1 MHGHTAAVHALQHLG
16 GGEARGGEGC
26 GVLVSCSADGAVRL
40 WCLATLRCERV
51 LLGHTAAVLCA
62 APAPPPPPAATS
74 APVQPPVVLLTGG
87 ADGTL
92 RGWAAASDGGG
103 GGGGGL
109 RSGAV
114 AARLVPAAHDGEI
127 YAACACGTELVSAG
141 KDGQLRLWS
150 AAALQPAGTLG
161 APRAHRGAIFALLAL
176 TPGRD
181 LDPDLDLGAELASAD
196 AHGEV
201 SLWSVRGRCALR
213 SLRVGGAVCALQL
226 LPGPK
231 GARLCAAGG
240 RGELVAVSLR
250 RGAEEGGAAGEGA
263 APLALALTPVRAAR
277 GEGGESGGV
286 LSLALSA
293 RRRLAFAGRASGL
306 VSCWE
311 LPALPLP
318 PPAPADATCAVL
330 RGHGGCVWALAT
342 QGGELQRARGGER
355 SEGAWLFSGAG
366 GRVRVWWHAGV
377 DGEAGGGGDE
387 SGGDRGGGG
396 AGAGA
401 GGAEMGVEC
410 VGELA
415 CGDRDGEGGEVAA
428 DEAAAAAARQR
439 RTVYALLPLAADL
452 LLVGLGDGQ
461 LLLWRRAAAAAGAAA
476 PREAPRDA
484 AARWQLAQ
492 RCAAHEDSALCLAA
506 PAADAA
512 AGAAAVAFSA
522 GADAAICRLRV
533 PWRACG
539 GKGGPEAEAGA
550 EAGAGVHVEVTRR
563 AAHAAPIHAL
573 ALHDAHLVS
582 AAADGTVRLWDAAS
596 LAPLLHLGGAA
607 AHGAAVYALHAVP
620 GAAGAAAAG
629 AGAGGAEERV
639 AAPPRL
645 FSGSADRLI
654 KAWDLNTL
662 ECTHWLEGHRS
673 FVCALQ
679 SCRGVLFS
687 ASSDKVCVAW
697 DLRTLQ
703 RLRTLEGHTSGV
715 YALAVLGGHVCSGS
729 LDETVRVWPRVAP
742 LVDID

>member
-16 GGEARGGEGC
+16 GGEGH

-62 APAPPPPPAATS
+62 TPAPPPPLPAATS
-74 APVQPPVVLLTGG
+74 ASEPSPVVLFTGG

-92 RGWAAASDGGG
+92 RGWAAARGG

-109 RSGAV
+109 RCGAV
-114 AARLVPAAHDGEI
+114 EARLVPTAHEGEI
-127 YAACACGTELVSAG
+127 YAVCVCGTELVSAG

-161 APRAHRGAIFALLAL
+161 APRAHRGAIFTLLAL

-213 SLRVGGAVCALQL
+213 SLRVAGAVCALQL
-226 LPGPK
+226 LPGPH

-240 RGELVAVSLR
+240 RGELVAISLR
-250 RGAEEGGAAGEGA
+250 RGAEEGGAAGEGG
-263 APLALALTPVRAAR
+263 APLALALAPARAAR
-277 GEGGESGGV
+277 GEGGGV

-293 RRRLAFAGRASGL
+293 RRGVAFAGSASGL

-311 LPALPLP
+311 MPALPLP

-342 QGGELQRARGGER
+342 QDGERQRAGEERG
-355 SEGAWLFSGAG
+355 EGAWLFSGAG
-366 GRVRVWWHAGV
+366 GRVLVWWHAGI
-377 DGEAGGGGDE
+377 DGEGGGGGGDE
-387 SGGDRGGGG
+387 SGGGSGGGG
-396 AGAGA
+396 SAVM
-401 GGAEMGVEC
+401 EVEC

-415 CGDRDGEGGEVAA
+415 CGGHDDEGGVVAA
-428 DEAAAAAARQR
+428 DEAAAAAARHR
-439 RTVYALLPLAADL
+439 LTVYALLPLATDL
-452 LLVGLGDGQ
+452 LLVAVGDGQ
-461 LLLWRRAAAAAGAAA
+461 LLLWRRAIAAPGAAA
-476 PREAPRDA
+476 PREAPREA

-492 RCAAHEDSALCLAA
+492 RCVAHEDSVLCLAA
-506 PAADAA
+506 AATGTA

-533 PWRACG
+533 PWRAG
-539 GKGGPEAEAGA
+539 DGKGGAEV
-550 EAGAGVHVEVTRR
+550 EVEVTRR

-573 ALHDAHLVS
+573 TLHDAHLVS

-607 AHGAAVYALHAVP
+607 AHGVAVYALHAVP
-620 GAAGAAAAG
+620 GMAGEAAAG
-629 AGAGGAEERV
+629 EVAGVAEGRA

-654 KAWDLNTL
+654 KVWDLHTL

-687 ASSDKVCVAW
+687 ASSDKVCIAW

-703 RLRTLEGHTSGV
+703 RLRTFDGHTSGV
-715 YALAVLGGHVCSGS
+715 YALAILGGHVCSGS

-742 LVDID
+742 LV

>member
-1 MHGHTAAVHALQHLG
+1 MHGHSAAVHALQHLG
-16 GGEARGGEGC
+16 GGEGH

-62 APAPPPPPAATS
+62 TPAPPPPLPAATS
-74 APVQPPVVLLTGG
+74 ASVPPPVVLFTGG
-87 ADGTL
+87 ADSTL
-92 RGWAAASDGGG
+92 RGWAAARGGG
-103 GGGGGL
+103 GGGGGDL
-109 RSGAV
+109 RCGAV
-114 AARLVPAAHDGEI
+114 AAKLMPAAHEGEI
-127 YAACACGTELVSAG
+127 YAVCVCGTELVSAG

-213 SLRVGGAVCALQL
+213 SLRVAGAVCVLQL
-226 LPGPK
+226 LPGPI

-240 RGELVAVSLR
+240 RGELVAISLR
-250 RGAEEGGAAGEGA
+250 RGAEEGGAAGEGVV
-263 APLALALTPVRAAR
+263 PLVLALAPLRAPPR
-277 GEGGESGGV
+277 GEGGGV

-293 RRRLAFAGRASGL
+293 RRGVAFAGSASGL

-311 LPALPLP
+311 MPVLPLP

-342 QGGELQRARGGER
+342 QGGELQRAAEERGA
-355 SEGAWLFSGAG
+355 GAWLFSGAG
-366 GRVRVWWHAGV
+366 GRVRVWWHAGI
-377 DGEAGGGGDE
+377 DGE
-387 SGGDRGGGG
+387 GGGG
-396 AGAGA
+396 ADESSGD
-401 GGAEMGVEC
+401 GGGGGSAVMEVEC
-410 VGELA
+410 VRELA
-415 CGDRDGEGGEVAA
+415 CGGHDGEGGVEAA

-439 RTVYALLPLAADL
+439 LTVYALLPLAADL
-452 LLVGLGDGQ
+452 LLAALGDGQ
-461 LLLWRRAAAAAGAAA
+461 LLLWRRAPAAPGAAA

-506 PAADAA
+506 AATGTA

-533 PWRACG
+533 PWRAG
-539 GKGGPEAEAGA
+539 GSKGGA
-550 EAGAGVHVEVTRR
+550 EAEVEVTRR

-573 ALHDAHLVS
+573 TLHDAHLVS
-582 AAADGTVRLWDAAS
+582 AAADGTVQLWDAAS
-596 LAPLLHLGGAA
+596 LVPLLHLGGAT

-620 GAAGAAAAG
+620 GVAGEAAAG
-629 AGAGGAEERV
+629 VVAGVAGGWA

-654 KAWDLNTL
+654 KVWDLHTL

-687 ASSDKVCVAW
+687 ASSDKVCIAW

-703 RLRTLEGHTSGV
+703 RLRTLDGHTSGV
-715 YALAVLGGHVCSGS
+715 YALAMLGGHVCSGS

-742 LVDID
+742 PVD